1 MNHDAIAAIHPTF
14 RVDSDQIG
22 IHSAI
27 VPHVNRTAEFSVA
40 VPRNFPLTTPSS
52 ICLQWTSTKL
62 TPNMTQLLNR
72 QENNRLAIK
81 FVVPGDLKRDLQL
94 LAAERNIA
102 LSALLRLIASEYVRR
117 NRLS

>member
-1 MNHDAIAAIHPTF
+1 M
-14 RVDSDQIG
+14 
-22 IHSAI
+22 
-27 VPHVNRTAEFSVA
+27 
-40 VPRNFPLTTPSS
+40 
-52 ICLQWTSTKL
+52 CLQWTSTKL

-72 QENNRLAIK
+72 QENNRLALK

>member
-1 MNHDAIAAIHPTF
+1 MPAWANLDRSNATSSPIEGAGGIRRHQGQGVACLS
-14 RVDSDQIG
+14 SDDTS
-22 IHSAI
+22 HLTLS
-27 VPHVNRTAEFSVA
+27 RVA
-40 VPRNFPLTTPSS
+40 VSYTHLDVYKR
-52 ICLQWTSTKL
+52 QV
-62 TPNMTQLLNR
+62 LNR
-72 QENNRLAIK
+72 QENNRLALK

>member
-1 MNHDAIAAIHPTF
+1 M
-14 RVDSDQIG
+14 
-22 IHSAI
+22 
-27 VPHVNRTAEFSVA
+27 
-40 VPRNFPLTTPSS
+40 
-52 ICLQWTSTKL
+52 CLQWTSTKL

-72 QENNRLAIK
+72 QENNRLALK

-117 NRLS
+117 NRSA

>member
-1 MNHDAIAAIHPTF
+1 
-14 RVDSDQIG
+14 
-22 IHSAI
+22 
-27 VPHVNRTAEFSVA
+27 
-40 VPRNFPLTTPSS
+40 
-52 ICLQWTSTKL
+52 
-62 TPNMTQLLNR
+62 MTQVLNR
-72 QENNRLAIK
+72 QENNRPALK

>member
-1 MNHDAIAAIHPTF
+1 M
-14 RVDSDQIG
+14 
-22 IHSAI
+22 
-27 VPHVNRTAEFSVA
+27 
-40 VPRNFPLTTPSS
+40 
-52 ICLQWTSTKL
+52 CLQWTSTKL

-72 QENNRLAIK
+72 QENNRLALK
-81 FVVPGDLKRDLQL
+81 FVVPGELKRDLQL